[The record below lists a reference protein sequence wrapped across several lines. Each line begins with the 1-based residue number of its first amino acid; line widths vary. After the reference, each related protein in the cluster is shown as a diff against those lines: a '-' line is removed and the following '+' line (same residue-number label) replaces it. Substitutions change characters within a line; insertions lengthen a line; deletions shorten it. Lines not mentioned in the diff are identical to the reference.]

1 MKIYLLKYT
10 EGGEEIV
17 AVSGLGTHSKKS
29 AAEITPTQKK
39 VERMV
44 NFAIEKKH
52 SSLLDFP
59 YYVLAMQGVSRSF
72 THQWV
77 RYRHAAH
84 LQQSLRYVEVVPGG
98 FDWFVVPPS
107 ILKKGSNAIIDYV
120 KNQEATGRFY
130 NAYVDEDIPKED
142 ARFGLPIGTKTHIAS
157 AFNAEEFLHII
168 KQRTCFDAQWE
179 IRSVAYA
186 ILLAGMIVHPVI
198 FTKAGPHCIQDNVC
212 LGSQNGEC
220 KEDAEEI
227 KKKLVEIK
235 EEKQP
240 TFENLAKGEELT
252 IDLTDL
258 LGHTVPR
265 ETKKE
270 VWNHF
275 GEKFPLDWEVELVLR
290 KHWIPEVKEE

>member
-17 AVSGLGTHSKKS
+17 AVGGLGTHSKKS
-29 AAEITPTQKK
+29 AAEIKPTRKK
-39 VERMV
+39 VKRMID
-44 NFAIEKKH
+44 FAIEKKH

-59 YYVLAMQGVSRSF
+59 YYVLAMKGVSRSF

-77 RYRHAAH
+77 RYRLAAH
-84 LQQSLRYVEVVPGG
+84 LQQSLRYVEVDPEG

-107 ILKKGSNAIIDYV
+107 ILEQGSDAIIDYV
-120 KNQEATGRFY
+120 KNQKATGRFY
-130 NAYVDEDIPKED
+130 NKYVDNGVPKED
-142 ARFGLPIGTKTHIAS
+142 ARFGLPIGTKTHISS
-157 AFNAEEFLHII
+157 AFNAEEYLHII

-179 IRSVAYA
+179 IRSVANS

-198 FTKAGPHCIQDNVC
+198 FRKAGPHCIQDNVC
-212 LGSQNGEC
+212 LGSQNGKC
-220 KEDAEEI
+220 KDDAEEI
-227 KKKLVEIK
+227 KKELVEIK
-235 EEKQP
+235 DEKQP

-258 LGHTVPR
+258 LGYKVPR

-275 GEKFPLDWEVELVLR
+275 GKDFPLDWEVKLVVR
-290 KHWIPEVKEE
+290 KNWIPEVKEE